1 MAQISICVLIQRR
14 KISLC
19 EIYDRI
25 LQEGEARGRAEGI
38 LITLIEL
45 GKDGILTLAE
55 AAKRANM
62 TVAEFQNKSGLQAEN
77 STFQQ

>member
-1 MAQISICVLIQRR
+1 M
-14 KISLC
+14 C